1 MADSST
7 RPTIILPAWKD
18 HQAAATGF
26 WPHLKTMAERARA
39 GIATA
44 PLSPSADAAEDMA
57 EGSAAPTVPVYPTV
71 TPSAK
76 RSLKRQS
83 SKALDTAAAPADKAA
98 TKSKTNPPKL
108 FQDSDM
114 VLYTHIGLAPPL
126 AGETA
131 SHQQER
137 MIQNEV
143 KLVAYITSLERV
155 TSAVRTDT
163 STRNTEFARMLAD
176 TQAALRSMD
185 VGHNAGTNVTP
196 LKLELAM
203 VQADLNTSI
212 TEFANRL
219 SDLAAN
225 NNALPKVRAL
235 KVEVAELRADMLAAD
250 NHRIRAGSPF
260 SLERDPAFQALT
272 REVAALRLRE
282 DKQRMEDIV
291 NTLPPPEFYDAIT
304 AMRADISLLYSKAAE
319 AGRISTAMAPSSA
332 SAAHGPTRPLTAAI
346 PSLFMSAPL
355 APPSH
360 VARLPTIATT
370 PSNVFL
376 PAVIG
381 NTGSTTGAPFPMFH
395 TASTVVV
402 SNGLWVG

>member
-1 MADSST
+1 
-7 RPTIILPAWKD
+7 
-18 HQAAATGF
+18 
-26 WPHLKTMAERARA
+26 
-39 GIATA
+39 
-44 PLSPSADAAEDMA
+44 
-57 EGSAAPTVPVYPTV
+57 
-71 TPSAK
+71 
-76 RSLKRQS
+76 
-83 SKALDTAAAPADKAA
+83 
-98 TKSKTNPPKL
+98 
-108 FQDSDM
+108 M

-250 NHRIRAGSPF
+250 NHRIRAVRPSVWKG
-260 SLERDPAFQALT
+260 
-272 REVAALRLRE
+272 
-282 DKQRMEDIV
+282 I
-291 NTLPPPEFYDAIT
+291 LPS
-304 AMRADISLLYSKAAE
+304 R
-319 AGRISTAMAPSSA
+319 R
-332 SAAHGPTRPLTAAI
+332 
-346 PSLFMSAPL
+346 
-355 APPSH
+355 
-360 VARLPTIATT
+360 
-370 PSNVFL
+370 
-376 PAVIG
+376 
-381 NTGSTTGAPFPMFH
+381 
-395 TASTVVV
+395 
-402 SNGLWVG
+402 